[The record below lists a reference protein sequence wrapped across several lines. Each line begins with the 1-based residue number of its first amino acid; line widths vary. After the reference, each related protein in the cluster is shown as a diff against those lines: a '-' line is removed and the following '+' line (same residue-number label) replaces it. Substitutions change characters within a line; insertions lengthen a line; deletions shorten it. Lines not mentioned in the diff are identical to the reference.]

1 MPVKLIL
8 IYPPPKDVQAFER
21 VYNGDHL
28 PMAVEKLIG
37 KTKILTSRVLGSS
50 QGDPAFHLIAE
61 IHFPTM
67 EALEAC
73 TASEGGKQTLGNA
86 VAISSGGTPMF
97 LVAEEDTS
105 GL

>member
-1 MPVKLIL
+1 
-8 IYPPPKDVQAFER
+8 
-21 VYNGDHL
+21 
-28 PMAVEKLIG
+28 MAVEKLIG
-37 KTKILTSRVLGSS
+37 KTKILASRVLGSS

-61 IHFPTM
+61 VHFPTM